1 MMIRGDWPCFGQH
14 LYLNKLTMKQKLQ
27 QLLIGSSLSDN
38 STLNIGLLLFRL
50 HIGLSIAIHAGWP
63 KMSTLAAPGWFNDQ
77 VAGLGFTFPSP
88 AFWATLASWGE
99 FVGGIGIAL
108 GILTRFNAFQL
119 AFQFF
124 VISFLW
130 YDKPEPL
137 TGMYFQQTLF
147 WGYVLIVFAGSGRI
161 SIDHYLLKRQQVRI
175 NTTLKTAMASLLLL
189 LWSTQSIQA
198 QPTGTGIRTYIADF
212 KLLTGKWKGQLT
224 YLDYSSNKQVTM
236 EANTLFEMVSDS
248 SFDQFVYYSAE
259 PHKNADSRYTIRENG
274 TALNEMK
281 LVKRKTG
288 YGKMLL
294 IFEYRGPDGN
304 DNRMA
309 TMQRVME
316 LSNDELTITKMVKFD
331 GEENYLQRHQ
341 YHFTRL

>member
-1 MMIRGDWPCFGQH
+1 
-14 LYLNKLTMKQKLQ
+14 MKQKMQ
-27 QLLIGSSLSDN
+27 QFLMGSSLPN
-38 STLNIGLLLFRL
+38 STTLNIGWLLFRL

-63 KMSTLAAPGWFNDQ
+63 KMYTLAAPGWFNEQ

-99 FVGGIGIAL
+99 FVGGLCIAF
-108 GILTRFNAFQL
+108 GFLTRFNALQL

-147 WGYVLIVFAGSGRI
+147 WGYVIAVFAGSGRF
-161 SIDHYLLKRQQVRI
+161 SIDHLIRSRRKISMNAAV
-175 NTTLKTAMASLLLL
+175 KTAIASFIICTLFV
-189 LWSTQSIQA
+189 SSAHA
-198 QPTGTGIRTYIADF
+198 QNGVTTVQTAISDF
-212 KLLTGKWKGQLT
+212 KLLEGKWKGQLT
-224 YLDYSSNKQVTM
+224 YLDYTSNKAVTM
-236 EANTLFEMVSDS
+236 DANTLFEMVSDS
-248 SFDQFVYYSAE
+248 SFDQFIYYSAE

-274 TALNEMK
+274 QVLNDMK

-288 YGKMLL
+288 TGKLLL

-316 LSNDELTITKMVKFD
+316 LIGNELTITKMVKYD
-331 GEENYLQRHQ
+331 GEANYFQRHQ
-341 YHFTRL
+341 YRFTRQAGL

>member
-1 MMIRGDWPCFGQH
+1 M
-14 LYLNKLTMKQKLQ
+14 
-27 QLLIGSSLSDN
+27 GSSLPTN
-38 STLNIGLLLFRL
+38 TTLNIGWLLFRL
-50 HIGLSIAIHAGWP
+50 HMGLSIAIHAGWP
-63 KMSTLAAPGWFNDQ
+63 KMNTLAAPGWFNDQ

-99 FVGGIGIAL
+99 FVGGICIAL
-108 GILTRFNAFQL
+108 GFLTRFNAFQL

-147 WGYVLIVFAGSGRI
+147 WGYVFTVFAGSGRF

-175 NTTLKTAMASLLLL
+175 STGVKTAMASLLLFFL
-189 LWSTQSIQA
+189 LIHNIQA
-198 QPTGTGIRTYIADF
+198 QPAGTSIRTSIADF
-212 KLLTGKWKGQLT
+212 TPLAGKWKGQLT
-224 YLDYSSNKQVTM
+224 YLDYNNNKPVTM

-259 PHKNADSRYTIRENG
+259 PHKNPDSRYTIKENG
-274 TALNEMK
+274 TGLNEMK

-288 YGKMLL
+288 EGKLLL

-316 LSNDELTITKMVKFD
+316 LSDGVLTITKMVKFD
-331 GEENYLQRHQ
+331 GEENYFQRHQ

>member
-1 MMIRGDWPCFGQH
+1 
-14 LYLNKLTMKQKLQ
+14 MKQKLQ
-27 QLLIGSSLSDN
+27 QLLMGSSLSDN
-38 STLNIGLLLFRL
+38 STLNIGWLLFRL

-63 KMSTLAAPGWFNDQ
+63 KMSSLAAPGWFNDQ

-147 WGYVLIVFAGSGRI
+147 WGFVLTVFAGSGRF
-161 SIDHYLLKRQQVRI
+161 SIDHFLLERQQVRI
-175 NTTLKTAMASLLLL
+175 STSVKTAIAGLLFFLL
-189 LWSTQSIQA
+189 STLTIQA
-198 QPTGTGIRTYIADF
+198 QPSGSEIRTSIADF
-212 KLLTGKWKGQLT
+212 TPLTGKWKGQLT
-224 YLDYSSNKQVTM
+224 YLDYTSNQPVTM

-248 SFDQFVYYSAE
+248 SFDQFIYYSAE
-259 PHKNADSRYTIRENG
+259 PHKNADSRYRLRENG

-281 LVKRKTG
+281 LVKRRTG
-288 YGKMLL
+288 YGKLLL
-294 IFEYRGPDGN
+294 IFEYCGPDGN

-316 LSNDELTITKMVKFD
+316 FIGNKLTITKMVKYD
-331 GEENYLQRHQ
+331 GEANYFQRHQ
-341 YHFTRL
+341 YRFTRL

>member
-1 MMIRGDWPCFGQH
+1 M
-14 LYLNKLTMKQKLQ
+14 
-27 QLLIGSSLSDN
+27 GSSLSN
-38 STLNIGLLLFRL
+38 STTLNIGWLLFRL

-63 KMSTLAAPGWFNDQ
+63 KMYTLAAPGWFNDQ

-99 FVGGIGIAL
+99 FVGGLCIAF
-108 GILTRFNAFQL
+108 GFLTRFNALQL

-147 WGYVLIVFAGSGRI
+147 WGYLITVFAGSGRF
-161 SIDHYLLKRQQVRI
+161 SIDQLLLSRKKLSM
-175 NTTLKTAMASLLLL
+175 NKPLKSAIASLIICTLIVS
-189 LWSTQSIQA
+189 STHAQNGTITVQTSIN
-198 QPTGTGIRTYIADF
+198 DF
-212 KLLTGKWKGQLT
+212 RMLEGKWKGQLT
-224 YLDYSSNKQVTM
+224 YLDYTSNKPFTM
-236 EANTLFEMVSDS
+236 DANTLFEMVSDS
-248 SFDQFVYYSAE
+248 SFDQFIYYSAE
-259 PHKNADSRYTIRENG
+259 PHKNADSRYTIRGNG
-274 TALNEMK
+274 LVLNDMK
-281 LVKRKTG
+281 LVKRKTVT
-288 YGKMLL
+288 GKLLL

-316 LSNDELTITKMVKFD
+316 LIDNELTITKMVKFD
-331 GEENYLQRHQ
+331 GEANYFQRHQ
-341 YHFTRL
+341 YRFTRLADQ

>member
-1 MMIRGDWPCFGQH
+1 
-14 LYLNKLTMKQKLQ
+14 MKQKLQ
-27 QLLIGSSLSDN
+27 QLLMGSSLPDN
-38 STLNIGLLLFRL
+38 TTLNIGWLLFRL

-63 KMSTLAAPGWFNDQ
+63 KMSSLAAPGWFNDQ

-108 GILTRFNAFQL
+108 GILTRFNAIQL

-147 WGYVLIVFAGSGRI
+147 WGYVLTVFAGSGRF
-161 SIDHYLLKRQQVRI
+161 SIDHYLLKRQQIRI
-175 NTTLKTAMASLLLL
+175 HSGLKTAMASLLLFL
-189 LWSTQSIQA
+189 LFTQSIQA
-198 QPTGTGIRTYIADF
+198 QSDGTVVRTSLADF
-212 KLLTGKWKGQLT
+212 TPLAGKWKGQLT
-224 YLDYSSNKQVTM
+224 YLDYTSNKPVTM

-248 SFDQFVYYSAE
+248 SFDQFIYYSAE

-288 YGKMLL
+288 YGKLLL

-316 LSNDELTITKMVKFD
+316 FIGNELTFTKMVKYD
-331 GEENYLQRHQ
+331 GEANYFQRHQ
-341 YHFTRL
+341 YRFTRL

>member
-1 MMIRGDWPCFGQH
+1 
-14 LYLNKLTMKQKLQ
+14 MKQKLQ
-27 QLLIGSSLSDN
+27 QLLMGSSLPKDGL
-38 STLNIGLLLFRL
+38 LNTGWLLFRL

-63 KMSTLAAPGWFNDQ
+63 KMYTLAAPGWFNDQ
-77 VAGLGFTFPSP
+77 VAGLGYTFPSP

-99 FVGGIGIAL
+99 FAGGLCIAL
-108 GILTRFNAFQL
+108 GFFTRFNALQL

-124 VISFLW
+124 VISFVW
-130 YDKPEPL
+130 YDHPEPV

-147 WGYVLIVFAGSGRI
+147 WSYVIIVFAGSGRF
-161 SIDHYLLKRQQVRI
+161 SIDHFLLKRQQARI
-175 NTTLKTAMASLLLL
+175 NSSVKTVIASLLFFLL
-189 LWSTQSIQA
+189 STLSIEA
-198 QPTGTGIRTYIADF
+198 QPSGPEIRTSIADF
-212 KLLTGKWKGQLT
+212 KSLTGKWKGMLT
-224 YLDYSSNKQVTM
+224 YLDYTSNQPVTM
-236 EANTLFEMVSDS
+236 EANTLFEMVTDS
-248 SFDQFVYYSAE
+248 SFDQFIYYSAE
-259 PHKNADSRYTIRENG
+259 PHKNADSRYTIGENG

-288 YGKMLL
+288 YGKLLL

-331 GEENYLQRHQ
+331 GEENFLQRHQ
-341 YHFTRL
+341 YRFTRIIKE